1 MYTVYTIVFL
11 PFLQFSY
18 IYRNG
23 IPYKYLNKS
32 KILPKIQLDYILE
45 SLYI

>member
-1 MYTVYTIVFL
+1 MYIVYTNVFL
-11 PFLQFSY
+11 PFLQFSV
-18 IYRNG
+18 IY
-23 IPYKYLNKS
+23 PKYLNKS

>member
-1 MYTVYTIVFL
+1 MYSYHFCNLVLYIEMVY
-11 PFLQFSY
+11 P
-18 IYRNG
+18 
-23 IPYKYLNKS
+23 KYLNKS